1 METTTLDIYLNTAAQ
16 NIPLSENDTAVCDF
30 ISSLSYFTAGDA
42 IYIAAG
48 LIGKEIHP
56 SNTSGMKHAQPVTI
70 NQKKE
75 NVTDYSIMPNPVTSS
90 FVITGN
96 VDNISEVF
104 LMNYEGKVLKQF
116 KPLQLKYTVTD
127 IANGMYW
134 LKLIESSGKVSVIK
148 LSIIK

>member
-1 METTTLDIYLNTAAQ
+1 
-16 NIPLSENDTAVCDF
+16 
-30 ISSLSYFTAGDA
+30 
-42 IYIAAG
+42 
-48 LIGKEIHP
+48 
-56 SNTSGMKHAQPVTI
+56 
-70 NQKKE
+70 
-75 NVTDYSIMPNPVTSS
+75 MPNPVTST

-116 KPLQLKYTVTD
+116 KPIQLKYTVTD

-134 LKLIESSGKVSVIK
+134 LKQVNGSGKVSVIK